1 MAYIVADNILSPLGF
16 GTEENISAVLNGQSA
31 LCLHAAKECRVGEGY
46 TASVFSEEQRA
57 ALLNLVPE
65 DGLTFFE
72 RKVVASA
79 RKALAQLPDGFP
91 LSGRTVFILSTTKGN
106 VESLANADKEE
117 DNAVVPGLTA
127 EKIAKVIGIEANAL
141 AVCNACISGLSALI
155 LGQRLIQQ
163 GTYDQAV
170 VCGADEIGRFVVS
183 GFQSLKAL
191 SPAPCRPFDMERTGL
206 NLGEAAVTVVLSRF
220 PLSDGKAWRLDNGV
234 VRNDA
239 YDIVAPSKKAEGQ
252 TRCLQYLLEENG
264 TDGISFVNLHGTA
277 TLFNDQMESIA
288 LLRAGLST
296 TPANALKGYFGHTL
310 GAAGLLETVVSIHC
324 AGKGLLPGT
333 RGFTELGVSGKM
345 DITANTRSIEGR
357 RFIKTLS
364 GFGGCN
370 AAALFSQTT
379 KEARTPPVSDTQ
391 HTLLPL
397 HSVRLTP
404 EAIFVDGEEIGHEE
418 SGDKMLTALYK
429 QRVSDYP
436 RYYKMD
442 GLCRLGFVASE
453 LLLQTESESTGAAR
467 FCERDDRAV
476 VLFGKSSSI
485 QADRKFLTTIE
496 RSEDYFPS
504 PAVFVY
510 TLPNIVTGELAIRN
524 KLHGETTYYALPCH
538 DEALMQEIL
547 EASAADKGLR
557 SLIAGWVD
565 YVDGG
570 HFLADLHLYEIR

>member
-16 GTEENISAVLNGQSA
+16 GTEGNISAVLNGQSA
-31 LCLHAAKECRVGEGY
+31 LCQHLAKECRVGEGY

-57 ALLNLVPE
+57 DLLNLAPE
-65 DGLTFFE
+65 DGLTLFE
-72 RKVVASA
+72 RKAVASA
-79 RKALAQLPDGFP
+79 RKALAQLPKDSL

-106 VESLANADKEE
+106 IESLAYADKEE
-117 DNAVVPGLTA
+117 EAAVAPGLTA

-163 GTYDQAV
+163 GTYDQAI
-170 VCGADEIGRFVVS
+170 VCGADDIGRFVVS

-191 SPAPCRPFDMERTGL
+191 SPTPCRPFDMERMGL
-206 NLGEAAVTVVLSRF
+206 NLGEAAVTVVLSRC
-220 PLSDGKAWRLDNGV
+220 PLSDGRAWRLDNGV

-264 TDGISFVNLHGTA
+264 TDAIFFVNLHGTA

-288 LLRAGLST
+288 LQRAGLSA
-296 TPANALKGYFGHTL
+296 TPANALKGYYGHTL

-324 AGKGLLPGT
+324 AEKGLLPAT
-333 RGFTELGVSGKM
+333 KGFAELGVSGKA
-345 DITANTRSIEGR
+345 DISADTRRIEDG

-370 AAALFSQTT
+370 AAALFSQTAVEGRIQSSHKT
-379 KEARTPPVSDTQ
+379 TRTLT
-391 HTLLPL
+391 TL
-397 HSVRLTP
+397 HRVQLTP
-404 EAIFVDGEEIGHEE
+404 DTILVDGKEISHEA

-429 QRVSDYP
+429 QRVADYP
-436 RYYKMD
+436 KYYKMD
-442 GLCRLGFVASE
+442 GLCRLGFIATE
-453 LLLQTESESTGAAR
+453 LLLQAESECDGAAR

-476 VLFGKSSSI
+476 VLFGKNSSI
-485 QADRKFLTTIE
+485 QADRKFLNTIE

-538 DEALMQEIL
+538 DIALMQEIL
-547 EASAADKGLR
+547 EATAADKSLC
-557 SLIAGWVD
+557 SLIAGWLD
-565 YVDGG
+565 YVDGE
-570 HFLADLHLYEIR
+570 HFLADLHLYEIK